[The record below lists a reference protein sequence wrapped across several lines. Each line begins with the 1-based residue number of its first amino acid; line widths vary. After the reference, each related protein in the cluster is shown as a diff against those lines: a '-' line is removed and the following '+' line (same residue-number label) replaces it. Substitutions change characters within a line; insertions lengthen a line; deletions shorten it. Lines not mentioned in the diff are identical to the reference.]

1 MTKGLIDAL
10 VRFIVGVVTL
20 IFSISGHVM
29 FHDPI
34 MQFVFFT
41 ASIMSGIGILL
52 AFSVAYCTFT
62 GRYN

>member
-10 VRFIVGVVTL
+10 IRFIVGVITL
-20 IFSISGHVM
+20 IFSISGHAK

-34 MQFVFFT
+34 MQFVFFA